1 MGNNNDQR
9 TSETVESVSEGQAD
23 LLVLATKNYPGGKE
37 KLELAKGHPDFR
49 KGIWDTLDRLAADQ
63 ALRLPLM
70 QRPAWKS
77 VKLGIQPNADGYR
90 SALKDNGFHLC
101 DWAND
106 IMGKSAFTVSDQ
118 PISVDLVLVTVT
130 ELGFPKGTT
139 RAKIYERALE
149 LGFKLCPPEVGPSL
163 RLQYPDQPNGEWLL
177 IGMEPIADADGGL
190 GVFRVGHDD
199 NGRWLGS
206 GWDYPDSLWDGSYR
220 WLFVRGK

>member
-1 MGNNNDQR
+1 MGKNDQR
-9 TSETVESVSEGQAD
+9 TSATVEPVSEGQSD
-23 LLVLATKNYPGGKE
+23 LLVLATKNYPGGKD

-49 KGIWDTLDRLAADQ
+49 KDIWATLDRLAADQ

-77 VKLGIQPNADGYR
+77 VELGTQPNADGYR
-90 SALKDNGFHLC
+90 SALKDKGFKIG

-106 IMGKSAFTVSDQ
+106 IMGKPAFTVSDQ
-118 PISVDLVLVTVT
+118 PISVDLVLVTVA
-130 ELGFPKGTT
+130 ELGFPKGAT

-149 LGFKLCPPEVGPSL
+149 LGFQLCPPEVGPAL

-177 IGMEPIADADGGL
+177 IGMEPIADSDGDL
-190 GVFRVGHDD
+190 HVFNVGRDD
-199 NGRWLGS
+199 DYLWLYSHYDNPYYFWPGS
-206 GWDYPDSLWDGSYR
+206 CQ